1 MNFENYSCDG
11 QMNLMDFLQ
20 EEREEKLQNEIIKN
34 GEIVFRVLKGDVL
47 SLQCESSYSIG
58 ESEEETGYRMRN
70 LENGG
75 GDTVTSLQIGNTV
88 FFSREKADLEAKK
101 FLDTHD
107 VILAKDMESVET
119 FAWYYIRNVDGR
131 KMTAF
136 YTVLSNGCLY
146 VKGFMTY
153 EHLFLPEN
161 ATKALKKFIKETIN
175 GDLNKI
181 DGYNPQLKNMYRCK
195 NSDWDYGESGYSMAV
210 G

>member
-1 MNFENYSCDG
+1 
-11 QMNLMDFLQ
+11 MNLMGFLQ
-20 EEREEKLQNEIIKN
+20 EEREEKFQNEIIKN

-58 ESEEETGYRMRN
+58 KSEEETGYRMRN

-88 FFSREKADLEAKK
+88 FFSREKADSEAKK

-107 VILAKDMESVET
+107 VILAKDMEPVET

-146 VKGFMTY
+146 VKDFMTY
-153 EHLFLPEN
+153 AHLFLPEN
-161 ATKALKKFIKETIN
+161 ATKALKKFIKETIK

-181 DGYNPQLKNMYRCK
+181 DGYNPRLKNMYRCK
-195 NSDWDYGESGYSMAV
+195 NSDWDYGESEYSMAV

>member
-1 MNFENYSCDG
+1 MHFDNYSCDG

-88 FFSREKADLEAKK
+88 FFSRENAQIEAEE

-107 VILAKDMESVET
+107 VILAKDMEPAET

-136 YTVLSNGCLY
+136 YTILSNGCLY

-153 EHLFLPEN
+153 EHLFFPEN
-161 ATKALKKFIKETIN
+161 ATKALKKFIKENIK

-195 NSDWDYGESGYSMAV
+195 NSDWDYGESRYSMAV